1 MFRAVLAEGPT
12 TTGSEAGVDR
22 GRGPDASRQVVAWAL
37 GDGLEHGN
45 DPNWDRA
52 EAARLYDELEREVIP
67 EFYTRNENSIPT
79 AWVARIRESMAR
91 LTPRFSA
98 DRTVRE
104 YTEQHYLPA
113 AAAYHSRVADKGAI
127 GRQMLDW
134 QQRLEQKWAALHFG
148 EVKVETRGE
157 QHMIEVQ
164 VHLDDL
170 GPDAVRVELY
180 ADGINDGVSV
190 RQEMNLVH
198 QLSGPPS
205 DCVYSA
211 EVSATRPPTDYTAR
225 VMPHYEGAAI
235 PLEDARILWQR

>member
-180 ADGINDGVSV
+180 ADGINGGVRV
-190 RQEMNLVH
+190 RQEMKRVR
-198 QLSGPPS
+198 QLSGAQGGY
-205 DCVYSA
+205 VYSA
-211 EVSATRPPTDYTAR
+211 AVSAPRPTADYTAR
-225 VMPHYEGAAI
+225 VMPYYEGAAI
-235 PLEDARILWQR
+235 PLEEARILWQR